1 MSMQETM
8 FSLALGEKRAEKMQ
22 QRNDKELN
30 PPNIDV
36 FCAVFGSFEQQ
47 ARELSTK
54 DLRRHA
60 SVCKNNGCPCN
71 GNGGDSFCCVAYK
84 ELKKRYA
91 K

>member
-1 MSMQETM
+1 MKSFAET
-8 FSLALGEKRAEKMQ
+8 FLDNNTTRKALKRQ
-22 QRNDKELN
+22 DRELN

-60 SVCKNNGCPCN
+60 SICKNNGCPCN

-84 ELKKRYA
+84 ELKKRFSE
-91 K
+91 